1 MMAKTLVG
9 LEITEESVRAVEV
22 TAGRRPVLVASG
34 EIALPAGAARDSEV
48 LDQDAVALALRQLWS
63 RAGFRSRRVVLGIG
77 SRRVLVREF
86 TTQALRPDLLTES
99 LPFQVQDLLPVP
111 ASQAVL
117 DFLPIAEADGQV
129 SGLLVAAVS
138 ETVES
143 LIATL
148 AKARLRADA
157 VDFAPF
163 GLARAAR
170 TVAADGETV
179 AMVHVGDHTSYVVIV
194 RDGLPLFVRILPIDI
209 PTVAVMSHD
218 GMAEVDAALERIFE
232 TVATVPNEPRVRLG
246 AGSDAEPH
254 PPVPV
259 AAADLASRVRSTL
272 AFFASRAEQGA
283 IDRVLL
289 SGAGA
294 DALGVRDALDD
305 AVDVEVVLVSA
316 ADLLASSVVP
326 SGDGDPRDFV
336 STIGLVLAADA
347 A

>member
-1 MMAKTLVG
+1 M
-9 LEITEESVRAVEV
+9 
-22 TAGRRPVLVASG
+22 
-34 EIALPAGAARDSEV
+34 
-48 LDQDAVALALRQLWS
+48 
-63 RAGFRSRRVVLGIG
+63 
-77 SRRVLVREF
+77 
-86 TTQALRPDLLTES
+86 
-99 LPFQVQDLLPVP
+99 P

-138 ETVES
+138 ETVET
-143 LIATL
+143 LITTL

-194 RDGLPLFVRILPIDI
+194 RDGQPLFVRILPIDI
-209 PTVAVMSHD
+209 PTAAVMAHD

-232 TVATVPNEPRVRLG
+232 TVTTVASEPRVRLG
-246 AGSDAEPH
+246 AGSDSEPH

-272 AFFASRAEQGA
+272 AFFASRAEEGS

-294 DALGVRDALDD
+294 DAPGVLDALDD
-305 AVDVEVVLVSA
+305 AVDVEVVLVSG
-316 ADLLASSVVP
+316 ADLMASSAL
-326 SGDGDPRDFV
+326 SLQIEARDFV
-336 STIGLVLAADA
+336 STIGLVLTAEAA
-347 A
+347 